1 MLSPRLLHFGQGQI
15 FWDCATN
22 SACETL
28 PAGIPPAL
36 GAKAGTDR
44 NWRRLLQSADGTMRS
59 SIKTSEGSPER
70 FWESAVLA
78 YTSCALTKHND
89 KDSAM
94 WGIAKLIRDMR
105 GEEYAYGLWATGLEE
120 QLAWR
125 VASQPAVKCL
135 NTDQAPFPSWS
146 WMCLDVPIQV
156 DPRFQDATR
165 FYAVTNHVGD
175 AVAFQFET
183 RVFGNANTEDD
194 SGPYEEPGTK
204 TRQPSDVEMG
214 DVKTRQEP
222 KTRPNANIP
231 NPDECTKLRSAEL
244 EVRGHICPG
253 TLRYNSDEKRW
264 LIGIDGVGA
273 HAVVEAYPDFQCK
286 QDEAPCRFLVLAASR
301 LAQDRYGQEFYDPEE
316 IEQYED
322 DIKMQYS
329 GVGILVQW
337 KNENEK
343 RLERAGA
350 VKFRQLNRYDWTAFR
365 RACGEDEEAL
375 QFELD
380 AVEGQCVWLV

>member
-22 SACETL
+22 SACETF
-28 PAGIPPAL
+28 PGGIPLAL

-78 YTSCALTKHND
+78 YTSCALTKHDD
-89 KDSAM
+89 KDSAI

-105 GEEYAYGLWATGLEE
+105 GEEYAYGLWATGLGK

-125 VASQPAVKCL
+125 VASQPAVKRL
-135 NTDQAPFPSWS
+135 NTNQAPFPSWS

-156 DPRFQDATR
+156 EPRFEDATR
-165 FYAVTNHVGD
+165 FYAVTDHDGG

-183 RVFGNANTEDD
+183 MLFGKADTEDD
-194 SGPYEEPGTK
+194 SGPHWAPGIKTK
-204 TRQPSDVEMG
+204 QLSDVKMD

-222 KTRPNANIP
+222 KISPNPNIP
-231 NPDECTKLRSAEL
+231 NSDECTKLRSPEI
-244 EVRGHICPG
+244 EVRGHICTG
-253 TLRYNSDEKRW
+253 TLRYHSDEKRW

-273 HAVVEAYPDFQCK
+273 HAVVEAYPDFRCNK
-286 QDEAPCRFLVLAASR
+286 DEAPCRFLVLGASR
-301 LAQDRYGQEFYDPEE
+301 IAQDRYGQEFYDPEE
-316 IEQYED
+316 IEQDEYE
-322 DIKMQYS
+322 IKMEYS
-329 GVGILVQW
+329 GVGLLVQW
-337 KNENEK
+337 ENEKEK

-350 VKFRQLNRYDWTAFR
+350 VKFRQFNRYDWTAFR
-365 RACGEDEEAL
+365 RACGEVEEAL

-380 AVEGQCVWLV
+380 AVEGQCVRLV